1 MSEPVAVP
9 VETVQETTREHSD
22 HKEVY
27 LDDSTLNHLSYKA
40 TNGVPFIVDYFGINE
55 FYQTNE
61 TVTGMARELHEL
73 LVKEDSETPIS
84 ETKETLDALLQELNL
99 SKNDA
104 PFYKLKKALFLA
116 KIRARQAQLE
126 SKKLQVLADSQ
137 KLV

>member
-9 VETVQETTREHSD
+9 VEEVQETTRVHED

-27 LDDSTLNHLSYKA
+27 LDDSTQNHLSYKA
-40 TNGVPFIVDYFGINE
+40 TNGVPYIIDYFGVND
-55 FYQTNE
+55 FYKTNE
-61 TVTGMARELHEL
+61 TVTQMARELHEI
-73 LVKEDSETPIS
+73 LVKEDSETTIAQ
-84 ETKETLDALLQELNL
+84 TKETLDSLLQELNL
-99 SKNDA
+99 KSNDA

-116 KIRARQAQLE
+116 KIKARQADLE